1 MEMKQEHIDRIRAFN
16 RFYTKILGL
25 LNKSY
30 LGSEFGL
37 PEIRVIQDVYLHP
50 NRNSKEISMELSMDK
65 GLLSRIL
72 KKLEQKGYVFRKSMK
87 KDNRIEFITLTTDGY
102 EIYRV
107 LNAAANQS
115 VTDIFGK
122 LEDYQ
127 IQELVKNMEAI
138 IDIMN
143 NN

>member
-1 MEMKQEHIDRIRAFN
+1 MKQEHIDRIRAFN

-72 KKLEQKGYVFRKSMK
+72 KKLEQKGYVSRKSMK

-127 IQELVKNMEAI
+127 TQELVKNMEAI

>member
-1 MEMKQEHIDRIRAFN
+1 MKQEHIDRIRAFN

-72 KKLEQKGYVFRKSMK
+72 KKLEQKGYVSRKSMK

>member
-1 MEMKQEHIDRIRAFN
+1 MKQEHIDRIRAFN

-50 NRNSKEISMELSMDK
+50 NRNSKEISMELNMDK

-72 KKLEQKGYVFRKSMK
+72 KKLEQKGYVSRKSMR
-87 KDNRIEFITLTTDGY
+87 KDNRIEFITLTTNGY

>member
-30 LGSEFGL
+30 LGSEFRL

-50 NRNSKEISMELSMDK
+50 NRNSKEISMELNMDK

-72 KKLEQKGYVFRKSMK
+72 KKLEQKGYVSRKSMR
-87 KDNRIEFITLTTDGY
+87 KDNRIEFITLTTNGY

>member
-50 NRNSKEISMELSMDK
+50 NRNSKEISMELNMDK

-72 KKLEQKGYVFRKSMK
+72 KKLEQKGYVSRKSMR
-87 KDNRIEFITLTTDGY
+87 KDNRIEFITLTTNGY

>member
-50 NRNSKEISMELSMDK
+50 NRNSKEISMELNMDK

-72 KKLEQKGYVFRKSMK
+72 KKLEQKGYVSRKSMR
-87 KDNRIEFITLTTDGY
+87 KDNRIEFITLTTNGY

-127 IQELVKNMEAI
+127 TQELVKNMEAI

>member
-1 MEMKQEHIDRIRAFN
+1 MKQEHIDRIRAFN

-72 KKLEQKGYVFRKSMK
+72 KKLEQKGYVSRKSMR
-87 KDNRIEFITLTTDGY
+87 KDNRIDSITLTTDGY
-102 EIYRV
+102 RIYRV
-107 LNAAANQS
+107 LNSAANQS

-127 IQELVKNMEAI
+127 VQELVKNMEAI

>member
-72 KKLEQKGYVFRKSMK
+72 KKLEQKGYVSRKSMR
-87 KDNRIEFITLTTDGY
+87 KDNRIDSITLTTDGY
-102 EIYRV
+102 RIYRV
-107 LNAAANQS
+107 LNSAANQS

-127 IQELVKNMEAI
+127 VQELVKNMEAI

>member
-72 KKLEQKGYVFRKSMK
+72 KKLEQKGYVSRKSMK

-127 IQELVKNMEAI
+127 TQELVKNMEAI

>member
-72 KKLEQKGYVFRKSMK
+72 KKLEQKGYVSRKSMK
-87 KDNRIEFITLTTDGY
+87 KDNRIDSITLTTDGY
-102 EIYRV
+102 RIYRV
-107 LNAAANQS
+107 LNSAANQS

>member
-50 NRNSKEISMELSMDK
+50 NRNSKEISMALSMDK

-72 KKLEQKGYVFRKSMK
+72 KKLEQKGYVSRKSMK

>member
-1 MEMKQEHIDRIRAFN
+1 
-16 RFYTKILGL
+16 
-25 LNKSY
+25 
-30 LGSEFGL
+30 
-37 PEIRVIQDVYLHP
+37 
-50 NRNSKEISMELSMDK
+50 MELNMDK

-72 KKLEQKGYVFRKSMK
+72 KKLEQKGYVSRKSMR
-87 KDNRIEFITLTTDGY
+87 KDNRIEFITLTTNGY

>member
-72 KKLEQKGYVFRKSMK
+72 KKLEQKGYVSRKSMK